1 MTHVLKEVHIAWVG
15 ICGWIDGCYTQVSFA
30 MATGISSLSRP
41 RLVKG
46 TEEVSDLFPRMAMVE
61 VAAGTSAFRRI
72 AQRVALA
79 SF

>member
-1 MTHVLKEVHIAWVG
+1 MDGLH
-15 ICGWIDGCYTQVSFA
+15 DGCCTQVSFA
-30 MATGISSLSRP
+30 KAIGISSLSHP

-46 TEEVSDLFPRMAMVE
+46 MAREVRQIFFREWPCMVE
-61 VAAGTSAFRRI
+61 VAAGTSAFMAYI